1 MVLVAERIPKDL
13 SIKDKSYN
21 VLLCYHYEN
30 QINSW
35 GRYIFSIHYNVK
47 DNS

>member
-13 SIKDKSYN
+13 SIKDKSYIFFII
-21 VLLCYHYEN
+21 LSCEN
-30 QINSW
+30 QIKSW